1 MTEAEAREGLTE
13 MYQEKYDDLVRMYK
27 SRAGANDVED
37 LVQEGFYR
45 ALYYIKSFNPKLVSM
60 DRWLSGVLENCLRD
74 LLNEK
79 RGGSSLHN
87 KLEEDSA
94 IYDMPIE
101 ATGIKELI
109 VKEIGKMSGRT
120 KDALYFYFMMGY
132 EPGVIDR
139 IVGLSSTRERVY
151 EFKEKLR
158 SLYPGYLETT

>member
-1 MTEAEAREGLTE
+1 
-13 MYQEKYDDLVRMYK
+13 
-27 SRAGANDVED
+27 
-37 LVQEGFYR
+37 
-45 ALYYIKSFNPKLVSM
+45 
-60 DRWLSGVLENCLRD
+60 
-74 LLNEK
+74 
-79 RGGSSLHN
+79 
-87 KLEEDSA
+87 
-94 IYDMPIE
+94 MPIE